1 MLRTLIDC
9 SRLMLESPWLIL
21 LGFIVL
27 VVPGGLL
34 LAPVLAAKLRRA
46 KAAASTNGSAM
57 NLNLNLNPNLDPNL
71 NPNLAEPIAVRRVG
85 DTPGGRAEHGRTD
98 FNAFVPA
105 GRK

>member
-57 NLNLNLNPNLDPNL
+57 NLNLNENLI
-71 NPNLAEPIAVRRVG
+71 EPITSRRVG
-85 DTPGGRAEHGRTD
+85 DAPGGRAERGRTD